1 MQGYG
6 KTVIVYPVLFYICCD
21 IRVRY
26 TFSPIAKLS
35 RGSWSHWF
43 LGRYDIFRLC
53 YFPCDYYASFIGTIV
68 LFMVPL
74 CDDFITL
81 LLVNVLIGIGAAIS
95 MPVATD
101 IAVVIGRK
109 VGIGSG
115 MGIFNTTISI
125 GIIIAPLMSGV
136 VMDHAGIN
144 SVFYFI

>member
-1 MQGYG
+1 ME
-6 KTVIVYPVLFYICCD
+6 KRSLF
-21 IRVRY
+21 
-26 TFSPIAKLS
+26 TLFFSIFAAILGLGILS
-35 RGSWSHWF
+35 PLLPSLAEDLGATGF

-81 LLVNVLIGIGAAIS
+81 LLVNVLIGIGVAIS

-101 IAVVIGRK
+101 IAVVIGKK